1 MTNFK
6 ENICFALK
14 LPEGFFPQT
23 VLQVILMC
31 INCLNDLN
39 KIPWL
44 RVEKYEYYRL

>member
-14 LPEGFFPQT
+14 LPGGVIQQT
-23 VLQVILMC
+23 VLQVILLLKY
-31 INCLNDLN
+31 CLSGLN

-44 RVEKYEYYRL
+44 QAEMFKYFAG